1 MSIKSTRA
9 AFSARQEL
17 DRPTDAVTAAAIVA
31 WSRKRNLAVRWTSA
45 PEMESMMGSLRLG
58 VQEHK
63 LLTLQTN
70 GLVWV
75 LVTQLSARLPF
86 VDPAAKAQLI
96 EDLRTR
102 LLEFPRAGQSSSGKG
117 SKIAF
122 RLEDLRTSD
131 SLGKFFVTLEWLI
144 ARLQNGFDTM
154 RVGGVRG
161 GRHSGAA
168 ARLKAEAVG

>member
-17 DRPTDAVTAAAIVA
+17 DRPTDAGTAAAIVA

-45 PEMESMMGSLRLG
+45 TDTESMTGSLRLG

-86 VDPAAKAQLI
+86 VDPAAKTQLI
-96 EDLRTR
+96 DDLRTR
-102 LLEFPRAGQSSSGKG
+102 LLEFPRAGQSASGKG
-117 SKIAF
+117 AKIAF

-131 SLGKFFVTLEWLI
+131 TLGKFFVTLEWLI
-144 ARLQNGFDTM
+144 ARLQTGFDTM

-161 GRHSGAA
+161 GRRPSGAT
-168 ARLKAEAVG
+168 RLKAEAVG

>member
-86 VDPAAKAQLI
+86 VDPADKARLI

-161 GRHSGAA
+161 GRHSGAT
-168 ARLKAEAVG
+168 ARVKAEAVG

>member
-144 ARLQNGFDTM
+144 ARLQNGFESSD
-154 RVGGVRG
+154 
-161 GRHSGAA
+161 
-168 ARLKAEAVG
+168 